1 MSVVIVIKNLKL
13 HALLLLCLPTFLSHA
28 ETPNIFNRTVYA
40 GAMFGFGS
48 TTWEGLVPTK
58 SNQNAAINMSTPISV
73 TEGGRTWGF
82 LAGYEFSRYF
92 ALEANYMRFADATIG
107 FDEVSIFSFDHNGAR
122 SFKTQTEAYS
132 VMGKIMLVVPNT
144 DLRVYSSAGIA
155 NLHRQDLLMDD
166 WRITPTFGFGVNYHF
181 TEQIMGEIG
190 GTYVAGFGESQLNP
204 TDTFHPFLYSVAFR
218 LAYLF

>member
-1 MSVVIVIKNLKL
+1 MSVVIVIKKL
-13 HALLLLCLPTFLSHA
+13 NVSALVLLCSSSFLSHA
-28 ETPNIFNRTVYA
+28 ETPNIFNRSVYA

-58 SNQNAAINMSTPISV
+58 ANQNLAINMSTPISV
-73 TEGGRTWGF
+73 REGGRTWGF
-82 LAGYEFSRYF
+82 LAGYEFTRYF
-92 ALEANYMRFADATIG
+92 ALEANYIRFADANIA
-107 FDEVSIFSFDHNGAR
+107 FDEVSIFSFDHDGSR
-122 SFKTQTEAYS
+122 SFNTQTEAYS

-155 NLHRQDLLMDD
+155 NLHRQDMIMDD
-166 WRITPTFGFGVNYHF
+166 WRITPTFGVGVNYHF

-190 GTYVAGFGESQLNP
+190 GNYVAGFGESQLNP
-204 TDTFHPFLYSVAFR
+204 TDTFYPFLYSVSFR